1 MSRAPTG
8 QEGTEQRGGRGQVRK
23 EIYGQEGT
31 DRSGGPCTV
40 GRVPTCQEDAER

>member
-8 QEGTEQRGGRGQVRK
+8 QEGTEGGRGQVRK

-31 DRSGGPCTV
+31 DRSEGPCTV
-40 GRVPTCQEDAER
+40 GRVPTCQEDAEH